1 MSAAFQ
7 LDGVTCRFGS
17 LAAVD
22 DVSLTVEDGEQVAFI
37 GPSGS
42 GKTTLIRAMN
52 TMLAPDAGAVSV
64 FGQDVSSLDTGELRR
79 LRSEIATIPQHLGL
93 VPNLTALQNVVLGR
107 GGQRGTLRSIRDL
120 LMPSRADV
128 LEIHEILD
136 RVGIGEKL
144 YSRVSDLSGGQRQ
157 RVAIARALFQEPKA
171 LLADEPVSSVDP
183 ARARDSIRLLV
194 ELSTEVGFTLC
205 VSLHH
210 IELAKEFFPR
220 LVGLRSGSVVFDA
233 APDQLEGS
241 QFSDLYELEDHE
253 MMTDA

>member
-1 MSAAFQ
+1 MSTAFQ
-7 LDGVTCRFGS
+7 LDGVTCQFGS

-22 DVSLTVEDGEQVAFI
+22 DVSLTVEAGEQVAFI

-42 GKTTLIRAMN
+42 GKTTLLRVMN
-52 TMLAPDAGAVSV
+52 TMLAPGSGAASV
-64 FGQDVSSLDTGELRR
+64 FGKDVSSLNTGDLRR

-93 VPNLTALQNVVLGR
+93 VPNLTALQNVVLGG

-120 LMPSRADV
+120 LLPSRADI

-136 RVGIGEKL
+136 RVGIEEKL
-144 YSRVSDLSGGQRQ
+144 FSRVSDLSGGQRQ
-157 RVAIARALFQEPKA
+157 RVAIARALFQKPKA

-183 ARARDSIRLLV
+183 ARARNSVSLLV
-194 ELSTEVGFTLC
+194 ELSAELEFTLC

-220 LVGLRSGSVVFDA
+220 LVGLRKGGVVFDA
-233 APDQLEGS
+233 DPATLDDS
-241 QFSDLYELEDHE
+241 QFSGLYELEDHE
-253 MMTDA
+253 MMAD